1 MGCLMNV
8 LWLVFGGIF
17 TAVEYMIASLLM
29 MITIVGIPFGM
40 QTMKMAGLALW
51 PFGKDV
57 RSGDRSS
64 GCLYILMNVLWIFL
78 GGIWICLSHLGF
90 GILLCITIIGI
101 PFGMQHFKLAAL
113 ALAPFGKDIV
123 TVSVCRPRTGGR
135 TVKEEGRK
143 LKNFL
148 PSFILFKGVIYMV
161 MEACFASSFC
171 SLPFSVWHIAPLPI
185 A

>member
-1 MGCLMNV
+1 MSCLMNV
-8 LWLVFGGIF
+8 LWLVFCGLPTCLGYI
-17 TAVEYMIASLLM
+17 VSSLLL

-51 PFGKDV
+51 PFGKEV
-57 RSGDRSS
+57 RSGERSG

-90 GILLCITIIGI
+90 GVLLCITVIGI

-123 TVSVCRPRTGGR
+123 ES
-135 TVKEEGRK
+135 
-143 LKNFL
+143 
-148 PSFILFKGVIYMV
+148 
-161 MEACFASSFC
+161 
-171 SLPFSVWHIAPLPI
+171 
-185 A
+185 

>member
-1 MGCLMNV
+1 MGCLMNI

-57 RSGDRSS
+57 RSGVRSG
-64 GCLYILMNVLWIFL
+64 GCLYIL
-78 GGIWICLSHLGF
+78 GGIWIYLSHLGF
-90 GILLCITIIGI
+90 GILLCITVIGI

-123 TVSVCRPRTGGR
+123 
-135 TVKEEGRK
+135 
-143 LKNFL
+143 
-148 PSFILFKGVIYMV
+148 
-161 MEACFASSFC
+161 EA
-171 SLPFSVWHIAPLPI
+171 
-185 A
+185 

>member
-8 LWLVFGGIF
+8 LWLVFGGIL

-40 QTMKMAGLALW
+40 QTMKMAGLALLW
-51 PFGKDV
+51 PFGKEV
-57 RSGDRSS
+57 RSGERSG

-90 GILLCITIIGI
+90 GVLLCITVIGI

-123 TVSVCRPRTGGR
+123 ES
-135 TVKEEGRK
+135 
-143 LKNFL
+143 
-148 PSFILFKGVIYMV
+148 
-161 MEACFASSFC
+161 
-171 SLPFSVWHIAPLPI
+171 
-185 A
+185 